1 VDVVLT
7 AMGSRV
13 DEAEFGADR
22 IHTIASRVSPDMRTY
37 LPVDDPRRPTVS
49 RAVGTVLVAAF
60 VFLVFQL
67 PVKQFL
73 GLYDHVPWSDDPYDA
88 VTSFAVFFVPLLALV
103 CLVRIALFR
112 RTEPLAVERVVGVLR
127 ASRLA
132 LGTMIVTLLS
142 DWTSVAL
149 QANRAA
155 WIAGTGVMIAVIAVL
170 SVVVAYGSLR
180 VFRAGRSIPHVS
192 DDPPPVTDWLS
203 DVLLLAERCTRWLG
217 PLSRFAHEV
226 IAWLDRT
233 VVTPIRRFPIAAAAG
248 AALAFG
254 VLLAFNTL
262 LREGAGPAL
271 WIDVVVGSTGMFA
284 FLVAAG
290 AYVGLVRTERP
301 ANGVRRRAVDAAVIG
316 CLAVPVA
323 LGFREWLWWVI
334 GTDTGDPQRLA
345 ELLAVAAVVTA
356 VVVFAGETALRVHP
370 GRTRA
375 TDRG

>member
-1 VDVVLT
+1 
-7 AMGSRV
+7 
-13 DEAEFGADR
+13 
-22 IHTIASRVSPDMRTY
+22 MRTY
-37 LPVDDPRRPTVS
+37 LPVGDQRRETVS
-49 RAVGTVLVAAF
+49 RAVGAVLVAAF
-60 VFLVFQL
+60 VFIVFQL

-88 VTSFAVFFVPLLALV
+88 VTSFAVFFVPLLAVV
-103 CLVRIALFR
+103 CLVRVALCR
-112 RTEPLAVERVVGVLR
+112 RDQPLPVERVLGVLR
-127 ASRLA
+127 GSRVA
-132 LGTMIVTLLS
+132 LGAMAVTLVS
-142 DWTSVAL
+142 DWISVAL
-149 QANRAA
+149 RANRDA
-155 WIAGTGVMIAVIAVL
+155 WIAGTGVMIAAIAVL
-170 SVVVAYGSLR
+170 SVVVVYAALSVR
-180 VFRAGRSIPHVS
+180 RAARLVPRMS
-192 DDPPPVTDWLS
+192 DDPPPITDWLS

-217 PLSRFAHEV
+217 PLARFGHEV

-248 AALAFG
+248 AALVFG
-254 VLLAFNTL
+254 VLLALNTL

-323 LGFREWLWWVI
+323 LGFREWLWRVI
-334 GTDTGDPQRLA
+334 GSDAGGPERLA

-356 VVVFAGETALRVHP
+356 VIVFAGETAFRVHTRP
-370 GRTRA
+370 TRA
-375 TDRG
+375 VTRG

>member
-1 VDVVLT
+1 MVP
-7 AMGSRV
+7 SV
-13 DEAEFGADR
+13 DEGQVGADR
-22 IHTIASRVSPDMRTY
+22 SHTIASVVSPGMRTY
-37 LPVDDPRRPTVS
+37 LPVGDPRRETVS
-49 RAVGTVLVAAF
+49 RAVGAVLVAAF

-88 VTSFAVFFVPLLALV
+88 FTSFAVFFVPLLGVV

-112 RTEPLAVERVVGVLR
+112 RDQPLPVERVLGLLR
-127 ASRLA
+127 ASRLT
-132 LGTMIVTLLS
+132 LGAMIVTLVS
-142 DWTSVAL
+142 DWISVAL
-149 QANRAA
+149 QANRDA

-170 SVVVAYGSLR
+170 SVVVAYAALG
-180 VFRAGRSIPHVS
+180 VWRAGRVVPRGS

-203 DVLLLAERCTRWLG
+203 DVLLLAEWCTRWLG
-217 PLSRFAHEV
+217 PLARFAHLV
-226 IAWLDRT
+226 IAWVDRT

-248 AALAFG
+248 AALTFG

-262 LREGAGPAL
+262 LREGAGQAL

-290 AYVGLVRTERP
+290 AYLGLVRTERP

-316 CLAVPVA
+316 CLAVPLA

-334 GTDTGDPQRLA
+334 GSDSGGPERLA

-356 VVVFAGETALRVHP
+356 VIVFAGETALRMHP
-370 GRTRA
+370 RPTRA